1 MTDVRRDAA
10 RANKRDGTYRR
21 RMGASPPAR
30 PGDAGNERPQAWR
43 RLAAF
48 LRSPEV
54 LGDLLQLLKTVVAT
68 TLAWWISVMLLDSQL
83 PFLAPW
89 TALLTVQATVYRSIS
104 DGVQTWVAS
113 ALGVGVSF
121 LIGSFLGVGVWTF
134 ALAVLVGLLGA
145 RIPWLRHQG
154 AAIATTGVF
163 VLGSG
168 FGDQAP
174 LLNDRM
180 LEVGLGVG
188 VGIVV
193 NLLVVPPLWD
203 RQAAAQVDSVN
214 REMGAILV
222 EMADDLDSSW
232 DGDHADKWIRETVAL
247 DRQLESVGHAVQFAR
262 ESSHFNPR
270 RKGTRPRVSQR
281 PTHQLRESAQVSYE
295 EILARVG
302 EGISHLRNLARTIS
316 ESTYDQSQWD
326 ERFRSEWTAI
336 LRDAG
341 NAVHDPDADVAP
353 IFDRLQ
359 SLARHMSRDDG
370 LPPGD
375 HWPIYGSLITSLRHI
390 AVIVDDVASTRRAR
404 EASRPNP
411 QA

>member
-1 MTDVRRDAA
+1 
-10 RANKRDGTYRR
+10 
-21 RMGASPPAR
+21 MGVSPPAR
-30 PGDAGNERPQAWR
+30 PGFADNERSQQPWQ
-43 RLAAF
+43 RLAAL
-48 LRSPEV
+48 LRSPDV
-54 LGDLLQLLKTVVAT
+54 QADLLQLAKTVVAAT
-68 TLAWWISVMLLDSQL
+68 GAWWISVMLMESEL

-89 TALLTVQATVYRSIS
+89 TALLTVQATVYRSIL

-134 ALAVLVGLLGA
+134 ALAVFVGLLGA

-174 LLNDRM
+174 LLNDRL

-203 RQAAAQVDSVN
+203 RQAAAQVDNVN
-214 REMGAILV
+214 RQMGQILL
-222 EMADDLDSSW
+222 EMAEELEDAW
-232 DGDHADKWIRETVAL
+232 DTDRADAWVRETVAL
-247 DRQLESVGHAVQFAR
+247 DHRLESVGHTVQFAR
-262 ESSHFNPR
+262 ESTHFNPR
-270 RKGTRPRVSQR
+270 RRGHRPRVTRRRTQ
-281 PTHQLRESAQVSYE
+281 QLHHDTQPGEVSYE
-295 EILARVG
+295 EILARLG

-316 ESTYDQSQWD
+316 ESTYDESQWD
-326 ERFRSEWTAI
+326 DQFRSEWTAI
-336 LRDAG
+336 LRAAG
-341 NAVHDPDADVAP
+341 TAIHDPDTDVDP
-353 IFDRLQ
+353 IYDRLR
-359 SLARHMSRDDG
+359 SLAVRMSRDDD
-370 LPPGD
+370 LPPGEL
-375 HWPIYGSLITSLRHI
+375 WPIYGSLITSLRHI
-390 AVIVDDVASTRRAR
+390 TVIVDDVASARRAR

-411 QA
+411 ES

>member
-1 MTDVRRDAA
+1 M
-10 RANKRDGTYRR
+10 GT
-21 RMGASPPAR
+21 SPPAQ
-30 PGDAGNERPQAWR
+30 PGPAGNERSQQPWQ
-43 RLAAF
+43 RLATF
-48 LRSPEV
+48 FRSPEV

-68 TLAWWISVMLLDSQL
+68 TVAWWISADLMESQL

-89 TALLTVQATVYRSIS
+89 TALLTVQATVYRSVT

-134 ALAVLVGLLGA
+134 ALAVFVGLLGA

-174 LLNDRM
+174 LLNDRV

-193 NLLVVPPLWD
+193 NLLVVPPVWD

-214 REMGAILV
+214 REMGEILV
-222 EMADDLDSSW
+222 EMADELESTW
-232 DGDHADKWIRETVAL
+232 DTDHADRWIRETVAL
-247 DRQLESVGHAVQFAR
+247 DRRLESVGHTVQFAR
-262 ESSHFNPR
+262 ESTHFNPR
-270 RKGTRPRVSQR
+270 RRGYRSRGTRRR
-281 PTHQLRESAQVSYE
+281 THQLHERAHPGEVSYE

-316 ESTYDQSQWD
+316 ESTYAESQWD

-336 LRDAG
+336 LREAG
-341 NAVHDPDADVAP
+341 EAIHDPDTDVEP
-353 IFDRLQ
+353 IHDRLH
-359 SLARHMSRDDG
+359 SLAVHMSRSDG

-375 HWPIYGSLITSLRHI
+375 LWPVYGSLITSLRHI

-404 EASRPNP
+404 EASHPNP
-411 QA
+411 EA